1 MEQRVIDKILD
12 NIWED
17 IDNFDIENLKTL
29 SNLLLNNVL
38 YMLKRSIFI
47 SHCVDKMS
55 ISYSNSIIKY
65 SHFLNFIDS
74 IKKFE
79 KDLLLKTKKLK
90 EIMLKEIPEYFCHDY
105 EGNYEIVYFEPL
117 QRQSNNVH
125 VIEHVDLQVSY
136 EGISLGILHNIR
148 HMNKKNYVSIC
159 RYLETIT
166 NKMNYSKSLLL
177 KYELARHRK
186 ASTRYFDI
194 LINEEYLIYIKN
206 KEIFK
211 KWIKEIKN
219 PNVDLSFERCNNTPF
234 DYINMYMRDIHG
246 ITFHFGERLPVSVLE
261 YMQHHPEHKDVINK
275 GRSIFDNSGHYEKY

>member
-1 MEQRVIDKILD
+1 MEQRGIDKILD

-90 EIMLKEIPEYFCHDY
+90 EFMLKEIPEYFCDDY

-117 QRQSNNVH
+117 QRQINNVH
-125 VIEHVDLQVSY
+125 VIELVDLQVSY

-148 HMNKKNYVSIC
+148 QK
-159 RYLETIT
+159 L
-166 NKMNYSKSLLL
+166 
-177 KYELARHRK
+177 
-186 ASTRYFDI
+186 
-194 LINEEYLIYIKN
+194 
-206 KEIFK
+206 
-211 KWIKEIKN
+211 
-219 PNVDLSFERCNNTPF
+219 
-234 DYINMYMRDIHG
+234 
-246 ITFHFGERLPVSVLE
+246 
-261 YMQHHPEHKDVINK
+261 
-275 GRSIFDNSGHYEKY
+275 